1 MKNKKILIA
10 VIALVAVVGLMLGVY
25 FGTREKPVEGSKT
38 ITVTVVHGN
47 GESKDFVYHTDEE
60 FLGTVLVNEGLV
72 PANYGEFGLY
82 IEIVDGEKAD
92 WSVDEGWWALY
103 EGDTQAATGADE
115 VVIKD
120 GDTFKLVYTRGYAG

>member
-10 VIALVAVVGLMLGVY
+10 VIALVAVVGLLLGVY

-38 ITVTVVHGN
+38 ITVVVVHGD
-47 GESKDFVYHTDEE
+47 GSSKEFVYHTDETH
-60 FLGTVLVNEGLV
+60 LGDVLVKEGLV

-103 EGDTQAATGADE
+103 EGDTQAATGADG
-115 VVIKD
+115 VVIED
-120 GDTFKLVYTRGYAG
+120 GDLFKLVYTRGYAG